1 MVCKWGIYINAQR
14 PSATPH
20 LHKTQ
25 GTPGPLKAVPHT
37 VVIMV
42 GYQAEG

>member
-1 MVCKWGIYINAQR
+1 MVYRRGIYINAQR
-14 PSATPH
+14 PSAPQH
-20 LHKTQ
+20 SRKTQ

-37 VVIMV
+37 VVVMV